1 MTMMELENWI
11 KTYGKEIYSFCRY
24 LTESRQEADDLYQD
38 TFVKAVEQCKRM
50 DAEQNPKSF
59 LLTTAMNLWK
69 NRKRKYAWRNRIAA
83 MESLENEKTPMPESE
98 GKTPEET
105 LVSKEEKEMVDRAV
119 AALREK
125 YKSVILLYYM
135 EDMNLSEIA
144 GILNLPIGTVKSRLH
159 KARMI
164 LKKELEVV
172 LDESKY
178 R

>member
-1 MTMMELENWI
+1 MTMNELENWI
-11 KTYGKEIYSFCRY
+11 ETYGKEIYSFCRY
-24 LTESRQEADDLYQD
+24 LTGSRQEADDLYQD

-50 DAEQNPKSF
+50 DAGQNPKSF
-59 LLTTAMNLWK
+59 LLTVAMNLWK
-69 NRKRKYAWRNRIAA
+69 NKKRKYAWRNRIAA
-83 MESLENEKTPMPESE
+83 MESLGNEKIHMLESE
-98 GKTPEET
+98 EETPEET
-105 LVSKEEKEMVDRAV
+105 FVSKEEKEMVYGAV
-119 AALREK
+119 SVLDEK

-172 LDESKY
+172 LDEKY